1 MKLSTDDLLA
11 ILYRFYPRNQSADE
25 AVYKAT
31 EEHRRLMEAVR
42 CAGAN
47 YERWES
53 MLARVEARFPDCPRD
68 MSLHIQGGD
77 QSSAYDGK
85 LYLPTLQPTEGMHE
99 LGFHVSFIAPCYVIY
114 SSRWFF
120 LKDDPKGNKA
130 SPRDIR
136 LDFDESE
143 QPYVQGLAQE
153 IEAAYGYERLPP
165 EIGRVI
171 VPDVAM
177 YCRVAGT
184 ATIYDCLLSPDWGR

>member
-1 MKLSTDDLLA
+1 VAQELGFSPAAFPFRIDVRDNGKGKAGGWQKTSPVLSFADTREVFSPKYWNCA
-11 ILYRFYPRNQSADE
+11 IT
-25 AVYKAT
+25 V
-31 EEHRRLMEAVR
+31 
-42 CAGAN
+42 G
-47 YERWES
+47 
-53 MLARVEARFPDCPRD
+53 PRD

-85 LYLPTLQPTEGMHE
+85 LYLPTLQPAEGMHE
-99 LGFHVSFIAPCYVIY
+99 LGFHVSFIAPCYMIY

-120 LKDDPKGNKA
+120 LDDDPKGRKA
-130 SPRDIR
+130 SPRDLR
-136 LDFDESE
+136 LDFDETE

-165 EIGRVI
+165 EIGRLI